1 MCFCFLFKQKTAYE
15 MRISDWSSDVCSS
28 DLWFR
33 RCRPQPLSRR
43 RPYRRGP
50 HLEARPVTRPSAL
63 PPSTTAASLA
73 GVAPGFF
80 ARRGD
85 VSAREL
91 ASPPRGLGAADAPAL
106 IAENPRRALDAV
118 LPGARLAGRAVV
130 GCVRKKW
137 ARTSQS

>member
-63 PPSTTAASLA
+63 PPFTTAASLA
-73 GVAPGFF
+73 GVAHGFF
-80 ARRGD
+80 GRRGG
-85 VSAREL
+85 VSAGEL
-91 ASPPRGLGAADAPAL
+91 ASLNCGLGSDDDPAL
-106 IAENPRRALDAV
+106 KI
-118 LPGARLAGRAVV
+118 GRAHV
-130 GCVRKKW
+130 
-137 ARTSQS
+137 